1 MSYRLVFTRA
11 VLCPC
16 EASVPG
22 FGIYQLAAPGLTKV
36 DRESERI
43 GDEEII
49 LDPLN
54 VLSRSLSLPGML
66 VCQRCSRE

>member
-1 MSYRLVFTRA
+1 MSYRLRELSFVFF
-11 VLCPC
+11 LP
-16 EASVPG
+16 EPSVPG